1 MNVKQ
6 QDILI
11 IIILLF
17 IFALVWIGGSIY
29 HSANNSTISET
40 TSKDISPIAP
50 VFDTKVIDKLKERQ
64 KITPAFELESVT
76 PTPIVLPAPKILP
89 QNASEGGKLLL

>member
-1 MNVKQ
+1 MKQ
-6 QDILI
+6 KDILI

-29 HSANNSTISET
+29 HSGVSSTISEN

-50 VFDTKVIDKLKERQ
+50 TFDTKTIDKLKSRE
-64 KITPAFELESVT
+64 KIIPSFDLGSVT
-76 PTPIVLPAPKILP
+76 PTPIVLPTLP
-89 QNASEGGKLLL
+89 LSPNASQGGKLLL